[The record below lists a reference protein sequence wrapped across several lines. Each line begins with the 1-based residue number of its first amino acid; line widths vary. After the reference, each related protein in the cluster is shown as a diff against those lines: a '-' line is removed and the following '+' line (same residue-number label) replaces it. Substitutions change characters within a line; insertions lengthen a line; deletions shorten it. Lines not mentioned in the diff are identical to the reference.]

1 MNMKKYLFM
10 KYIAVS
16 FAWGLLFLCPCAAA
30 KAPDFAD
37 NLGKIVSQGDNYK
50 IRLVEG
56 QGEGVKTA
64 EAVFLVKA
72 KPEAVFKAVTDFDH
86 YPEFMPNI
94 TKVACVECKN
104 KDKRYRFTLKV
115 AFWDINYT
123 LLLKSSYKDDR
134 YSLTWEYV
142 EGDIRDTS
150 GSWRIG
156 PYDKDKGY
164 SLIFY
169 RVKTDPGRFVPDW
182 VADRLST
189 KSIPDM
195 IEAVSKRSVE
205 SR

>member
-1 MNMKKYLFM
+1 MKKYLFM
-10 KYIAVS
+10 KYITVL
-16 FAWGLLFLCPCAAA
+16 FTLCLFFLCPFTEAEG
-30 KAPDFAD
+30 PHFAD
-37 NLGKIVSQGDNYK
+37 SLGKIVKEGENYK
-50 IRLVEG
+50 IRLVDGKMEG
-56 QGEGVKTA
+56 IKTA
-64 EAVFLVKA
+64 EAVFLIKA
-72 KPEAVFKAVTDFDH
+72 KPEAVFKTVTDFDH

-94 TKVACVECKN
+94 TKASCVECSN
-104 KDKRYRFTLKV
+104 NDKRYRFTLKV
-115 AFWDINYT
+115 SLWDINYT
-123 LLLKSSYKDDR
+123 LLLKSGYKDDR

-189 KSIPDM
+189 QSIPDM
-195 IEAVSKRSVE
+195 IAAVSKRSIGN
-205 SR
+205 